1 MSATIELPVEQ
12 RDAFA
17 CFGSRCTVIV
27 ADARVADARAAVA
40 QARRRLLEW
49 HRQFSRFEPD
59 SELTRLNDAFEET
72 VAVTPM
78 MRRVVEAAV
87 SAARETGGLVDPTL
101 MSEIERAGYDSHFEG
116 DGLPLAVALALAP
129 DRAPGGPVP
138 DARWRRVS
146 TDRRAGTVTRPVG
159 VRIDPGG
166 IAKGVFADELASLL
180 AGYDAFVVD
189 CGGDM
194 RLGGRLALARE
205 VHVASPFDESTL
217 HTFEVRSGGVA
228 TSGIGRRSWL
238 DRDGRPA
245 HHLLDPASGR
255 PAFTG
260 IVQVTALAPTAI
272 EAEALSKAALLSG
285 PAQAERLLV
294 HGGAIVLEDGNFIAL
309 EPAQRP
315 RAYGETLASGARG

>member
-1 MSATIELPVEQ
+1 MSATIGLPVEQ

-27 ADARVADARAAVA
+27 AHARVADARVAVA
-40 QARRRLLEW
+40 AARRRLLEW
-49 HRQFSRFEPD
+49 HGQFSRFESG
-59 SELTRLNDAFEET
+59 SELTRLNDAAGET
-72 VAVTPM
+72 VTVSPM

-87 SAARETGGLVDPTL
+87 TAARDTGGLVDPTL
-101 MSEIERAGYDSHFEG
+101 LSEIEGAGYDSHFEG
-116 DGLPLAVALALAP
+116 EGLPLAVALALAP
-129 DRAPGGPVP
+129 DRAPGRPAP
-138 DARWRRVS
+138 DAGWRRVR
-146 TDRRAGTVTRPVG
+146 TDRRAGTVTRPPG

-180 AGYDAFVVD
+180 GGYEAFVVD

-194 RLGGRLALARE
+194 RLGGRLRLARE
-205 VHVASPFDESTL
+205 VHVASPFEDSTL
-217 HTFEVRSGGVA
+217 HTFVVRSGGVA
-228 TSGIGRRSWL
+228 TSGVGRRSWL

-260 IVQVTALAPTAI
+260 IVQVTALAPTAT

-294 HGGAIVLEDGNFIAL
+294 HGGAIVLEDGNFVVL
-309 EPAQRP
+309 EPGTA
-315 RAYGETLASGARG
+315 G

>member
-1 MSATIELPVEQ
+1 MSATIGLPIEQ

-27 ADARVADARAAVA
+27 ADRQVADARAAVA

-49 HRQFSRFEPD
+49 HGQFSRFQRG
-59 SELTRLNDAFEET
+59 SEMTRMNEAAEET
-72 VAVTPM
+72 VAVSPM

-87 SAARETGGLVDPTL
+87 NAARATGGLVDPTL
-101 MSEIERAGYDSHFEG
+101 VSEIERAGYESHFDGE
-116 DGLPLAVALALAP
+116 GLPLGVALALAP
-129 DRAPGGPVP
+129 DRAPAAPAP
-138 DARWRRVS
+138 AANWRHVR
-146 TDRRAGTVTRPVG
+146 TDRRAGTVTRPPG

-180 AGYDAFVVD
+180 SGYEAFVVD

-194 RLGGRLALARE
+194 RLGGRLALARD
-205 VHVASPFDESTL
+205 VHVASPFDESIL
-217 HTFEVRSGGVA
+217 HTFAVASGGVA
-228 TSGIGRRSWL
+228 TSGVGRRSWL

-272 EAEALSKAALLSG
+272 AAESLSKAALLSG
-285 PAQAERLLV
+285 PARAERVLV
-294 HGGAIVLEDGNFIAL
+294 HGGAIVLEDGNFVVL
-309 EPAQRP
+309 EPARV
-315 RAYGETLASGARG
+315 

>member
-1 MSATIELPVEQ
+1 MSATIGLPIEQ

-27 ADARVADARAAVA
+27 ADRQVADARAAVA

-49 HRQFSRFEPD
+49 HGQFSRFQRG
-59 SELTRLNDAFEET
+59 SEMTRMNEAAEET
-72 VAVTPM
+72 VAVSPM

-87 SAARETGGLVDPTL
+87 NAARATGGLVDPTL
-101 MSEIERAGYDSHFEG
+101 VSEIERAGYESHFEG
-116 DGLPLAVALALAP
+116 DGLPLGVALALAP
-129 DRAPGGPVP
+129 DRAPAAPAP
-138 DARWRRVS
+138 AANWRHVR
-146 TDRRAGTVTRPVG
+146 TDRRAGTVTRPPG

-180 AGYDAFVVD
+180 SGYEAFVVD

-194 RLGGRLALARE
+194 RLGGRLALARD
-205 VHVASPFDESTL
+205 VHVASPFDESIL
-217 HTFEVRSGGVA
+217 HTFAVASGGVA
-228 TSGIGRRSWL
+228 TSGVGRRSWL

-272 EAEALSKAALLSG
+272 AAESLSKAALLSG
-285 PAQAERLLV
+285 PARAERVLV
-294 HGGAIVLEDGNFIAL
+294 HGGAIVLEDGNFVVL
-309 EPAQRP
+309 EPARV
-315 RAYGETLASGARG
+315 

>member
-1 MSATIELPVEQ
+1 MSATIGLPIEQ

-27 ADARVADARAAVA
+27 ADRQVADARAAVA

-49 HRQFSRFEPD
+49 HGQFSRFQRG
-59 SELTRLNDAFEET
+59 SEMTRMNEAAEET
-72 VAVTPM
+72 VAVSPM

-87 SAARETGGLVDPTL
+87 NAARATGGLVDPTL
-101 MSEIERAGYDSHFEG
+101 VSEIERAGYESHFDGE
-116 DGLPLAVALALAP
+116 GLPLGVALALAP
-129 DRAPGGPVP
+129 DRAPAAPAP
-138 DARWRRVS
+138 DANWLHVR
-146 TDRRAGTVTRPVG
+146 TDRRAGTVARPPG

-180 AGYDAFVVD
+180 SGYEAFVVD

-194 RLGGRLALARE
+194 RLGGRLALARD
-205 VHVASPFDESTL
+205 VHVASPFDESIL
-217 HTFEVRSGGVA
+217 HTFAVASGGVA
-228 TSGIGRRSWL
+228 TSGVGRRSWL

-272 EAEALSKAALLSG
+272 AAESLSKAALLSG
-285 PAQAERLLV
+285 PARAERVLV
-294 HGGAIVLEDGNFIAL
+294 HGGAIVLEDGNFVVL
-309 EPAQRP
+309 EPARV
-315 RAYGETLASGARG
+315 

>member
-1 MSATIELPVEQ
+1 MSATIELPIEQ

-27 ADARVADARAAVA
+27 ADGRVADARAAVA

-49 HRQFSRFEPD
+49 HGQFSRFQPG
-59 SELTRLNDAFEET
+59 SELTRMNDAPEET
-72 VAVTPM
+72 VPVSPM
-78 MRRVVEAAV
+78 MRRIVHAAV
-87 SAARETGGLVDPTL
+87 NAARATEGLVDPTL
-101 MSEIERAGYDSHFEG
+101 VSEIERAGYESHFEG
-116 DGLPLAVALALAP
+116 DGLPLGVALALAP
-129 DRAPGGPVP
+129 DRAPAAPAP
-138 DARWRRVS
+138 DANWRHVR
-146 TDRRAGTVTRPVG
+146 TDRRAGTVTRPPG

-180 AGYDAFVVD
+180 SGYEAFVVD

-194 RLGGRLALARE
+194 RIGGRLGLARD
-205 VHVASPFDESTL
+205 VHVASPFDESIL
-217 HTFEVRSGGVA
+217 HTFAVATGAIA

-272 EAEALSKAALLSG
+272 EAESLSKAALLSG
-285 PAQAERLLV
+285 PARAERVLV
-294 HGGAIVLEDGNFIAL
+294 HGGAIVLEDGNFVVL
-309 EPAQRP
+309 EPARV
-315 RAYGETLASGARG
+315 

>member
-1 MSATIELPVEQ
+1 MSATAGLPVEQ

-27 ADARVADARAAVA
+27 ADERVADAHTALA

-49 HRQFSRFEPD
+49 HGQFSRFEAG
-59 SELTRLNDAFEET
+59 SELSRLNDAVAET
-72 VAVTPM
+72 VPVSPM

-87 SAARETGGLVDPTL
+87 KAARATGGLVDPTL
-101 MSEIERAGYDSHFEG
+101 LREIERAGYTAHFAD

-129 DRAPGGPVP
+129 DRAPGRPAAQAG
-138 DARWRRVS
+138 WRRVR
-146 TDRRAGTVTRPVG
+146 TDRRAGTVTRPPG

-180 AGYDAFVVD
+180 SGYGAFVVD

-194 RLGGRLALARE
+194 RLGGRLGLSRE

-217 HTFEVRSGGVA
+217 HTFSVSGGGVA

-238 DRDGRPA
+238 DSDGRPA

-255 PAFTG
+255 SAFTG
-260 IVQVTALAPTAI
+260 IVQATALARTAT

-285 PAQAERLLV
+285 PERTDRILV
-294 HGGAIVLEDGNFIAL
+294 HGGAIVLDDGNFVVL
-309 EPAQRP
+309 EP
-315 RAYGETLASGARG
+315 GAGTPL